1 MQFKESHYIVGYLPL
16 YFYILLQFKH
26 IDHQDIYN
34 LSMKGIKDWF
44 HKFQI

>member
-1 MQFKESHYIVGYLPL
+1 MQSIKSHYIVGYLPL
-16 YFYILLQFKH
+16 CFYILLQFIH
-26 IDHQDIYN
+26 TNHQDIYN